1 MYRVDFTA
9 ATATKC
15 ILTIRFPLVDVLLH
29 LEVQVSS
36 TEMGAANEKL
46 LHIVLSK
53 RQRIKTSRH
62 LVDQKGYEINLY
74 TDKQPR
80 TTLTNY
86 RRWYAEVHISQYAY
100 FTPLHV
106 IILSVTVTA
115 ISAMV

>member
-100 FTPLHV
+100 FTQLHV
-106 IILSVTVTA
+106 S
-115 ISAMV
+115 